1 MAYQIMEFREALNET
16 IRVFQLKAVDIA
28 VASGVNEQ
36 EISRYR
42 KGHKDINS
50 TTLHK
55 IITGL
60 PKNARTYFLVLATEE
75 KEPVKTA

>member
-1 MAYQIMEFREALNET
+1 MEFREALNET
-16 IRVFQLKAVDIA
+16 IRVFRLKAVDISE
-28 VASGVNEQ
+28 ASGVNEQ

-50 TTLHK
+50 STLHK
-55 IITGL
+55 IVNAL
-60 PKNARTYFLVLATEE
+60 PRNARAYFLVLCTEE

>member
-1 MAYQIMEFREALNET
+1 MEFREALNET

-28 VASGVNEQ
+28 MASGVNEH

-42 KGHKDINS
+42 RGHKDINS

-55 IITGL
+55 IISGL
-60 PKNARTYFLVLATEE
+60 PKNARMYFLVLCTEE
-75 KEPVKTA
+75 KEPIKMA